1 MLAERGL
8 ASNYDFAVLHANAG
22 FCGVSCFPMTPA
34 DLEGTAERTSIVP
47 RGRFEQ
53 PFADHA
59 IPEGVYRVA
68 GYILRIPS
76 HGGHWV
82 ALVPPEDPTDRDA
95 GCAMLCDSLYPA
107 PVLLQPGEMLQLLT
121 AAAFDAAAARRFDPC
136 GFNSQWGCFLAG
148 VQ

>member
-1 MLAERGL
+1 M
-8 ASNYDFAVLHANAG
+8 
-22 FCGVSCFPMTPA
+22 
-34 DLEGTAERTSIVP
+34 VP
-47 RGRFEQ
+47 RGRLEL

-59 IPEGVYRVA
+59 IHEGVYRVA

-76 HGGHWV
+76 HGGHWI
-82 ALVPPEDPTDRDA
+82 ALMPPENSTDRDA

-107 PVLLQPGEMLQLLT
+107 PMLLNREEMQQLLM
-121 AAAFDAAAARRFDPC
+121 AAAFDAAAARRFNPC